1 MGFKKSCEE
10 ASEIFFKWFNDNLM
24 KINANKCHLFV
35 QTIPSK

>member
-10 ASEIFFKWFNDNLM
+10 ASVLFKCSNDNLM